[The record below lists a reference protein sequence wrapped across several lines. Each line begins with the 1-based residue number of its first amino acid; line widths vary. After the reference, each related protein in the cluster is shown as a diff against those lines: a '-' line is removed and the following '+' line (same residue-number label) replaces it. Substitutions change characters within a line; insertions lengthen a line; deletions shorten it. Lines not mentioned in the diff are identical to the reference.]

1 MRNLRFAW
9 FALLLTGVASVYIDL
24 LFRVLLEI
32 QGVPALTA
40 LGIALVLLALTSMLN
55 WTFKVA
61 WEERSRA
68 KPAGQNDDAAG

>member
-1 MRNLRFAW
+1 MRNLRLAW
-9 FALLLTGVASVYIDL
+9 FALLLTGVASVYIDV

-40 LGIALVLLALTSMLN
+40 LGITLVLLTLTSMLN

-61 WEERSRA
+61 WEERKRA
-68 KPAGQNDDAAG
+68 KPDGKSDDAAV

>member
-9 FALLLTGVASVYIDL
+9 FALLLTGVASVYIDI

-68 KPAGQNDDAAG
+68 KPEGQNDDAVG

>member
-68 KPAGQNDDAAG
+68 KSDGQNDNAAG